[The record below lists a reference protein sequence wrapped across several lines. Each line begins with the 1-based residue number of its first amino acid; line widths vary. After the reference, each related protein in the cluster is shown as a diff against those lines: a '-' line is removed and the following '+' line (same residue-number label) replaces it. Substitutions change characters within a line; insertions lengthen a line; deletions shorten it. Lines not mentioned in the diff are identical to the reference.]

1 MYRQTRIPRLRA
13 ILWVSVSD
21 APTALAEATDPRGT
35 NPTAGVAPTVGTASA
50 PTSLIVPDGCMDLI
64 VLDSTVI
71 VAGADS
77 KARSFTGSGRPVIGL
92 RFDPGVLPQL
102 LSTSAAELADR
113 VTPLEAV
120 LVRNALL
127 DNPADTVAAAA
138 ADSTPLGPNGECS
151 ISTAARRL
159 IRIAE
164 TLTARAEVDR
174 RAMAV
179 AELLGPR
186 RGSAQMSIAE
196 VSARFAYSPRQLRRL
211 SADWFGYG
219 PKHLSKVLRWQ
230 AAREL
235 IDSGRTRT
243 EAAALVGCADASHL
257 WRDERSLLAQPN
269 VANRSTV
276 FPSGSETTA

>member
-1 MYRQTRIPRLRA
+1 
-13 ILWVSVSD
+13 
-21 APTALAEATDPRGT
+21 
-35 NPTAGVAPTVGTASA
+35 
-50 PTSLIVPDGCMDLI
+50 
-64 VLDSTVI
+64 
-71 VAGADS
+71 
-77 KARSFTGSGRPVIGL
+77 
-92 RFDPGVLPQL
+92 
-102 LSTSAAELADR
+102 
-113 VTPLEAV
+113 
-120 LVRNALL
+120 
-127 DNPADTVAAAA
+127 
-138 ADSTPLGPNGECS
+138 GPNGECS

-174 RAMAV
+174 RAIAV